1 MLKVL
6 LKPNQVNY
14 NSNNN
19 NNNNNNNMTVCKVL
33 NTAGVTTRAFLFGFS
48 SATALCLQLH
58 NIDFG
63 GELCLFDIV
72 DGSIVNGE
80 FL

>member
-1 MLKVL
+1 
-6 LKPNQVNY
+6 
-14 NSNNN
+14 
-19 NNNNNNNMTVCKVL
+19 MTVCKVL

>member
-1 MLKVL
+1 
-6 LKPNQVNY
+6 
-14 NSNNN
+14 
-19 NNNNNNNMTVCKVL
+19 MTVCKVL
-33 NTAGVTTRAFLFGFS
+33 NTAGVTTRAPLFGFS
-48 SATALCLQLH
+48 SATTALCLQLH